1 MAKDPYQIKKL
12 LNTKNG
18 NFTYYSLP
26 ELEKQGHN
34 ISKLPF
40 SIRILLENALRNFD
54 DFAIT
59 KENIETILGWKPSGS
74 DKDIPF
80 KPARVLM
87 QDFTGVP
94 AVVDI
99 ASLRAEIA
107 RKGKNPDE
115 INPLIPVDLIIDHSV
130 QVDYFG
136 TEYAYK
142 RNMDEEYK
150 RNHERYSFL
159 KWAQKSFNNFSV
171 VPPGMGICHQVNLEF
186 LSKGVIERN
195 GEIFPDT
202 LVGTDSHTP
211 MVNGIG
217 VVAWGVGGIEAEA
230 AILGQPIY
238 FIMPQVIGLKLTGK
252 LPLGSTATDL
262 VLNIAELLRK
272 HGVVGKFVEVFGD
285 GLDHLSVPDRA
296 TIGNMSPEFG
306 CTITYFPIDE
316 KTLEY
321 MRKSNRSEEQV
332 KLVEDYCKTNLLWR
346 TGDENIKYTDVLE
359 LDLSSIQ
366 PSVAGPK
373 RPQDKILLKNLKDR
387 FYELMEKNYGRHY
400 LKPVEQIS
408 RWFAEG
414 GSQPVDKPVPMPPNT
429 RIEEKEYNGMKTV
442 WITLGQEK
450 FEVTDGSIAIAAI
463 TSCTNTS
470 NPFVMIGAG
479 LVARKAREHGL
490 DIKPWVKT
498 SLAPG
503 SKVVTDYLE
512 KADLLDDLE
521 ALQFHLV
528 GYGCTSCIG
537 NSGPLP
543 PYIAKAVEEHDLVV
557 ASVLSGNRNFEARI
571 HPQVRMNFLMSPMLV
586 VAYAIAGR
594 VDIDLINDPISYDP
608 NQQPVYLKDIWPT
621 DDEIN
626 DIMSQ
631 VLSPKDFAKSYG
643 EIFEG
648 NEIWRKLNVPE
659 DKLYVW
665 DKSST
670 YVKEVPFFYNIS
682 DLAEALIDIEGA
694 RVLLMLGDS
703 VTTDHISPAGS
714 FNQHSPAGQYLM
726 SQGVDAK
733 DFNSYGS
740 RRGNDQVMTR
750 GTFANVRIKNQLV
763 SREGGYTKYLP
774 TGEEM
779 SVFDAAMKY
788 KETNTSLIVLAGK
801 EYGSGS
807 SRDWAAKGTFLLG
820 IKAVIA
826 ESYERIHRSNLVG
839 MGVLPLQYKEGDTAQ
854 SLGLTGN
861 ETYTISGI
869 ANDIKPL
876 KEVQVT
882 AVKSDGS
889 EIKFNVV
896 ARMDSSIEIE
906 YYRHGGILQYVLREF
921 LHKEDEKKS

>member
-1 MAKDPYQIKKL
+1 
-12 LNTKNG
+12 
-18 NFTYYSLP
+18 
-26 ELEKQGHN
+26 
-34 ISKLPF
+34 
-40 SIRILLENALRNFD
+40 
-54 DFAIT
+54 
-59 KENIETILGWKPSGS
+59 
-74 DKDIPF
+74 
-80 KPARVLM
+80 
-87 QDFTGVP
+87 
-94 AVVDI
+94 
-99 ASLRAEIA
+99 
-107 RKGKNPDE
+107 
-115 INPLIPVDLIIDHSV
+115 
-130 QVDYFG
+130 
-136 TEYAYK
+136 
-142 RNMDEEYK
+142 
-150 RNHERYSFL
+150 
-159 KWAQKSFNNFSV
+159 
-171 VPPGMGICHQVNLEF
+171 
-186 LSKGVIERN
+186 
-195 GEIFPDT
+195 
-202 LVGTDSHTP
+202 
-211 MVNGIG
+211 
-217 VVAWGVGGIEAEA
+217 
-230 AILGQPIY
+230 
-238 FIMPQVIGLKLTGK
+238 
-252 LPLGSTATDL
+252 
-262 VLNIAELLRK
+262 
-272 HGVVGKFVEVFGD
+272 
-285 GLDHLSVPDRA
+285 
-296 TIGNMSPEFG
+296 
-306 CTITYFPIDE
+306 
-316 KTLEY
+316 
-321 MRKSNRSEEQV
+321 
-332 KLVEDYCKTNLLWR
+332 
-346 TGDENIKYTDVLE
+346 
-359 LDLSSIQ
+359 
-366 PSVAGPK
+366 
-373 RPQDKILLKNLKDR
+373 
-387 FYELMEKNYGRHY
+387 
-400 LKPVEQIS
+400 
-408 RWFAEG
+408 
-414 GSQPVDKPVPMPPNT
+414 
-429 RIEEKEYNGMKTV
+429 
-442 WITLGQEK
+442 
-450 FEVTDGSIAIAAI
+450 
-463 TSCTNTS
+463 
-470 NPFVMIGAG
+470 
-479 LVARKAREHGL
+479 
-490 DIKPWVKT
+490 
-498 SLAPG
+498 
-503 SKVVTDYLE
+503 
-512 KADLLDDLE
+512 
-521 ALQFHLV
+521 
-528 GYGCTSCIG
+528 
-537 NSGPLP
+537 
-543 PYIAKAVEEHDLVV
+543 
-557 ASVLSGNRNFEARI
+557 GNRNFEARI

-682 DLAEALIDIEGA
+682 DLAEALIDVEGA

-714 FNQHSPAGQYLM
+714 FNQHSPAGQYLV

-788 KETNTSLIVLAGK
+788 KETNTPLIVLAGK